1 MINLEMKAIFFIVL
15 LSLGY
20 AGFSY
25 SAEALRYDPSVVNLR
40 GKLSLQ
46 EFPGPPGYES
56 IARGDKPER
65 LWILTLSK
73 PVRVIATPGDELME
87 TYDNVR
93 EIQLVCFTG
102 CGEQFSFSAGV
113 TVTLSGTLFSAHSG
127 HHHKS
132 VLMTVSK
139 R

>member
-1 MINLEMKAIFFIVL
+1 MKTIFLIVL
-15 LSLGY
+15 ASLGL
-20 AGFSY
+20 ALPTH
-25 SAEALRYDPSVVNLR
+25 SAETLKYEPYVVTLR

-56 IARGDKPER
+56 TAQGDKPER
-65 LWILTLSK
+65 FWILTLSS
-73 PVRVIATPGDELME
+73 PIRAVASPDDELMQ
-87 TYDNVR
+87 TQDDVK

-102 CGEQFSFSAGV
+102 CNERFSFSIGK

-132 VLMTVSK
+132 VLMTVNK
-139 R
+139 REE